1 MQNTQSKKARKP
13 SKAQKEAEIEM
24 LRYDFN
30 NPALQELRRKMEAEK
45 KSNADRVAN
54 EPRRTEPTWS
64 ANKSPLLSGNTTI
77 QGHKRKRTGATG
89 PSNPPST
96 LSHSDDDLLL
106 S

>member
-1 MQNTQSKKARKP
+1 
-13 SKAQKEAEIEM
+13 
-24 LRYDFN
+24 
-30 NPALQELRRKMEAEK
+30 MEAEK

-64 ANKSPLLSGNTTI
+64 ANKPPLLSGNTTI

-106 S
+106 SYKKNGTKIRKIVKLLK